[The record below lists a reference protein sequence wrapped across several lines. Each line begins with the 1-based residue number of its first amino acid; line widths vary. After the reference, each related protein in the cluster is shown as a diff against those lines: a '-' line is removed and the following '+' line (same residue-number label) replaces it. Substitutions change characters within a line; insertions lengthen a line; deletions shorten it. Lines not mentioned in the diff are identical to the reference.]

1 MAAQPAGGATR
12 AAWSS
17 GEAGLSQKPR
27 LPARKVTLEA
37 REFGRDGSRTSLFP
51 SLSHRRP
58 HAPGWD
64 SARGPQCQA
73 PAWGVGSAQ
82 ASQQRVD
89 TRERE
94 RVCVCARA
102 EGHVSRAGGLC
113 CVALGPALC
122 LSEPE
127 RGEEPALCQG
137 PEKRHVDL
145 RPRWGETKPHLF
157 PSSLLDFKGD
167 HELRGGAVLASPL
180 FRPLYLPCT
189 RPLPASPAGWSH
201 PLRPFSCSLPTP
213 TPSLSGSPSSDGPK
227 THGVSG
233 SLEGAARLPHRQEAG
248 PARRAPPPPAL
259 RPSRCDLL

>member
-58 HAPGWD
+58 HAAGWD

-167 HELRGGAVLASPL
+167 HELRGGGQCWL
-180 FRPLYLPCT
+180 LPSSVHSI
-189 RPLPASPAGWSH
+189 SPA
-201 PLRPFSCSLPTP
+201 
-213 TPSLSGSPSSDGPK
+213 PSLSQPHQRDGATPFAPSPAPC
-227 THGVSG
+227 
-233 SLEGAARLPHRQEAG
+233 
-248 PARRAPPPPAL
+248 PPPL
-259 RPSRCDLL
+259 RPSRGLLHLMAPSLMGSQAPWRGQPVSHTDRKQGLLAEPHHPQH